1 MESDKMMIGQR
12 LLLRMSTVLFFVV
25 LFSVALCLPPVSE
38 AELYKWRDADGKL
51 HVTDDLHK
59 VPREKRRNIETQP
72 TVSRPASER
81 RGSAGTTGGGYTDD
95 YPQGEYEET
104 RGVELYG
111 GESFEWWAGEFERL
125 NTKVEWLE
133 RNNKNM
139 EEYIKVFEGGR
150 RFGQVFGSNETA
162 RYNENKRDLP
172 EDKALLV
179 KVKEE
184 LAELRQRAVGYGIP
198 EEIINSK

>member
-1 MESDKMMIGQR
+1 MPLSALSVLVSIALILPA
-12 LLLRMSTVLFFVV
+12 LLFPTV
-25 LFSVALCLPPVSE
+25 SG

-59 VPREKRRNIETQP
+59 VPREKRRNVDTQP
-72 TVSRPASER
+72 TVSIPQGESGESTRST
-81 RGSAGTTGGGYTDD
+81 GTGYTDD
-95 YPQGEYEET
+95 YSQGGYEET
-104 RGVELYG
+104 SGVELYG
-111 GESFEWWAGEFERL
+111 GESFEWWASEFERL

-150 RFGQVFGSNETA
+150 RFGQVFASDEVA

-179 KVKEE
+179 EVKEE
-184 LAELRQRAVGYGIP
+184 LAELRRRAVGYGIP
-198 EEIINSK
+198 DEIINSK

>member
-1 MESDKMMIGQR
+1 
-12 LLLRMSTVLFFVV
+12 LLPAVAFFLFSLVLFQP
-25 LFSVALCLPPVSE
+25 SVSD

-59 VPREKRRNIETQP
+59 VPRDKRRNIEKQS
-72 TVSRPASER
+72 TVPRPGSTK
-81 RGSAGTTGGGYTDD
+81 RGTLSSSGATDAD
-95 YPQGEYEET
+95 FSDDAYEET

-111 GESFEWWAGEFERL
+111 GESFEWWASEFERL
-125 NTKVEWLE
+125 NSKIEWLE

-139 EEYIKVFEGGR
+139 EEYINVFEGGR
-150 RFGQVFGSNETA
+150 RFGQIFGSDETA
-162 RYNENKRDLP
+162 RYQENKRDLP
-172 EDKALLV
+172 EDRALLI

-184 LAELRQRAVGYGIP
+184 LAELKQRAVGYGIP